1 MAKVNWKPYDRA
13 KDGPFFG
20 VKAGVLTGWNSKED
34 LLSGKAFERERTSSP
49 PTSGASGTDS
59 SDPFEAWMK
68 EQGIERPEGFEAQ
81 TALLARF
88 LQRAASPEKAPSCA
102 PSGAPPG
109 KS

>member
-1 MAKVNWKPYDRA
+1 MAKVNWKPYDRT

-34 LLSGKAFERERTSSP
+34 LLSGKAFECERTSSP

-88 LQRAASPEKAPSCA
+88 LQSTASPEKAPSCA